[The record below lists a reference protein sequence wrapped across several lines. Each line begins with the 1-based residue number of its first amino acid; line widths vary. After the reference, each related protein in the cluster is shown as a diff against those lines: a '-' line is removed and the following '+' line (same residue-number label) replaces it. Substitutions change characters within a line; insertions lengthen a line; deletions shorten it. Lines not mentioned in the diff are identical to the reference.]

1 MRHISKNKVFIVITI
16 FLIVVNLF
24 SCDLDEKNSDNTA
37 KFHLES
43 SSNTSSFFME
53 SESSDFSVEA
63 IIPKDL
69 QNAEIEWSLTTT
81 DINGNVVD
89 KTDTLTHL
97 RSDKVFIRLKDL
109 FYLGDYELKATIG
122 DETESYHFT
131 LNSTK
136 ELENALVYSFVPID
150 KLDGENNGEF
160 IEYSL
165 LGKRLKSP
173 EDRAILGKSISYSP
187 SISSLLYIT
196 GETERLGE
204 LEVGE
209 NKDFYVSKIDEKG
222 IYLQPQNGD
231 FDSSSLSIYAGSKKK
246 KDISI
251 NLLKTSPLDIK
262 APEISKERPHDKSGV
277 VLSITADNVSTEY
290 NSFEDGYSIDIKVK
304 RGINGEEKTAI
315 LPINTKTENEWKT
328 SESECYI
335 TAIEYGYDV
344 YLPFWGEYTIDAKTV
359 SITGESE
366 TTTYSFEVDANN
378 TKNLITFDIIPSV
391 KNNNWLNESL
401 PALNREGKYEMPI
414 AAKGK
419 IKIPSGMSGEFLLF
433 ASFISDDPAVA
444 SYEKSREVLKQ
455 SSTLSFTESGS
466 YEIYITHENAGKK
479 IGNYRGNEYKN
490 SSEIFHTSFSIINYE
505 GIDNVDVI
513 GKVSLTSKEYNYEF
527 TLKDDNDIVKNFT
540 IYGRL
545 LQRNDIKYT
554 PITTN
559 KGIFKSD
566 SDSVL
571 QMGETYK
578 VTFTLKEVKT
588 EDDIKLAIYL
598 VPKNTLTVDPTIKL
612 LPKEYNKNFTYNDA
626 VPTIYAYSD
635 SLQDKYNTRKIYI
648 RNVRDE
654 SGNFKKLAYTFTTD
668 PDGNPTNWSEYTQN
682 AQVDIYTPSK
692 ISPTIYVKATNYNET
707 HTVETKK
714 TIELYRAP
722 GFKKDT
728 DIFGTYGTHGAPYK
742 NEMFKIRTY
751 GGATYYIYI
760 FECFRKSDN
769 YVLERLYLFYDKK
782 LGKWRVHKIN
792 NDGYEEFY
800 DATIEDRWWI
810 AKNYHQLFIYK
821 TDQYC
826 GIYRA
831 RKGYLYGKVA
841 YSHPIFEGNEDNNKY
856 CTVYKYTE
864 DLGGFKIC
872 DKYTELPR
880 IESIKEWI

>member
-16 FLIVVNLF
+16 FLIVVSLF

-81 DINGNVVD
+81 DINGNIVD
-89 KTDTLTHL
+89 KTYTLTLL

-122 DETESYHFT
+122 NETESYHFT

-150 KLDGENNGEF
+150 KLDGKNNGEF

-344 YLPFWGEYTIDAKTV
+344 YLPFWGEYTIEAKTV

-366 TTTYSFEVDANN
+366 TTSYSFKVDANN
-378 TKNLITFDIIPSV
+378 TKDLITFDIMPSI

-419 IKIPSGMSGEFLLF
+419 IKIPSGKSGEFLLF
-433 ASFISDDPAVA
+433 ASFISDDPTVA
-444 SYEKSREVLKQ
+444 SYEKSREVLSQ
-455 SSTLSFTESGS
+455 GSTLSFTESGS
-466 YEIYITHENAGKK
+466 YEIYITYENAGNKMGNLSNK
-479 IGNYRGNEYKN
+479 EYKEFNGCFSISFIIENALESESISIIGNCSLSDGKYNFEYR
-490 SSEIFHTSFSIINYE
+490 
-505 GIDNVDVI
+505 
-513 GKVSLTSKEYNYEF
+513 
-527 TLKDDNDIVKNFT
+527 LKDDNDIVKKFT
-540 IYGRL
+540 IYSQL
-545 LQRNDIKYT
+545 LVDKDGKYIVINEQKGVFLPREDTELKNGISYTATFDFNEIKSVNDVKLAVYMQPKNPLSINPKIRILPSAYNKKVIYDDKT
-554 PITTN
+554 PKITEFPDYEQKN
-559 KGIFKSD
+559 
-566 SDSVL
+566 
-571 QMGETYK
+571 YN
-578 VTFTLKEVKT
+578 TLKIKIENVKDET
-588 EDDIKLAIYL
+588 GRNKSLFYSFDTTSGYDK
-598 VPKNTLTVDPTIKL
+598 KNWISIGTPDSITI
-612 LPKEYNKNFTYNDA
+612 N
-626 VPTIYAYSD
+626 
-635 SLQDKYNTRKIYI
+635 
-648 RNVRDE
+648 
-654 SGNFKKLAYTFTTD
+654 
-668 PDGNPTNWSEYTQN
+668 
-682 AQVDIYTPSK
+682 TPSK
-692 ISPTIYVKATNYNET
+692 VEPIVYIKATNST
-707 HTVETKK
+707 GDHTVYTQKK
-714 TIELYRAP
+714 ISLQKLTPIYNNE
-722 GFKKDT
+722 
-728 DIFGTYGTHGAPYK
+728 IFGTYGTHGAPYK
-742 NEMFKIRTY
+742 NEMFKIKIDSTDKKIVY
-751 GGATYYIYI
+751 AYQ
-760 FECFRKSDN
+760 CFRKDG
-769 YVLERLYLFYDKK
+769 YKFERLYLYYDTS
-782 LGKWRVHKIN
+782 LNKWRVHKVNDIN
-792 NDGYEEFY
+792 TPDEYY
-800 DATIEDRWWI
+800 DATIEDGWWI

-826 GIYRA
+826 GVYKA
-831 RKGYLYGKVA
+831 KKGYISSNIA
-841 YSHPIFEGNEDNNKY
+841 YSYPIFEGNEDNNKY
-856 CTVYKYTE
+856 CSVYRYVNSLNTIWATDYYASLPQIE
-864 DLGGFKIC
+864 LLG
-872 DKYTELPR
+872 EL
-880 IESIKEWI
+880 K